1 MHQTRHIGA
10 GEAHI
15 LIEAAAAK
23 AEAMGV
29 PQNIAVVDGA
39 GHLVAFRRMDGAKFM
54 AIEIAINKAFTAAG
68 ARRPTA
74 AMWEAAQP
82 GSPGFGVNTQHH
94 GRVTVLAGG
103 LPLALPESGE
113 VVGAIGVSSGS
124 TAQDAEVAEA
134 GLAAFL
140 DHLVGKA
147 AR

>member
-1 MHQTRHIGA
+1 MHLTRHIGA
-10 GEAHI
+10 AEAQI

-39 GHLVAFRRMDGAKFM
+39 GHLIAFRRMDGAKFM
-54 AIEIAINKAFTAAG
+54 AIDIAINKAFTAAG

-94 GRVTVLAGG
+94 GRVTILAGG
-103 LPLALPESGE
+103 LPLALLESGE

-124 TAQDAEVAEA
+124 AAQDAEVAEA

-140 DHLVGKA
+140 DYVSGRA
-147 AR
+147 GR

>member
-1 MHQTRHIGA
+1 MHLTRHIGA
-10 GEAHI
+10 DEAHI
-15 LIEAAAAK
+15 LIEAASAK
-23 AEAMGV
+23 AEAIGM

-82 GSPGFGVNTQHH
+82 GSPGFGVNTQHQ
-94 GRVTVLAGG
+94 GRVTILAGG

-140 DHLVGKA
+140 EHVAGPA
-147 AR
+147 AQ

>member
-1 MHQTRHIGA
+1 MHLTRHIGA
-10 GEAHI
+10 TEAQI
-15 LIEAAAAK
+15 LIEAAARK

-94 GRVTVLAGG
+94 GRVTILAGG
-103 LPLALPESGE
+103 LPLAMLESGE

-134 GLAAFL
+134 GVAAFL
-140 DHLVGKA
+140 EHVAGPA
-147 AR
+147 GR